1 MKTLYIIFK
10 FNLVKSSYQLI
21 GLHSYFNLHV
31 NKIVCYEYFIFFQ
44 MDEQEVQA
52 SKVATAFINFMD
64 NPEDQLLYDL
74 SEDAVLD
81 WFGRSILG
89 RKAIVRFT
97 RTQFLRIQHTID
109 NVHIVPAISHRL
121 LRRFTSDIVYPSDKV
136 VIECGERICQVT
148 PENKVHPNKKELV
161 KAPRKRRHRQC
172 SANVR
177 HWQFVELKG
186 TVKFDCNGDSVEHF
200 AEKKIQRIILGYSD
214 QIHFIAYE
222 AKSNC
227 RKKLSLY
234 NTSE

>member
-1 MKTLYIIFK
+1 
-10 FNLVKSSYQLI
+10 
-21 GLHSYFNLHV
+21 
-31 NKIVCYEYFIFFQ
+31 
-44 MDEQEVQA
+44 MDEQEVKA

-64 NPEDQLLYDL
+64 HPEDQLLYNL

-89 RKAIVRFT
+89 RKAIVRFIK
-97 RTQFLRIQHTID
+97 TQFIRIQHTIE
-109 NVHIVPAISHRL
+109 NVHVVPAISHRL
-121 LRRFTSDIVYPSDKV
+121 LRRFTSDIDSPSDKI
-136 VIECGERICQVT
+136 VIECGGRICQVT
-148 PENKVHPNKKELV
+148 PENKVQPNMKKLV

-172 SANVR
+172 SANVP

-186 TVKFDCNGDSVEHF
+186 TLKVDCNGDSVEHF

-227 RKKLSLY
+227 RKKLSMC
-234 NTSE
+234 NDSE